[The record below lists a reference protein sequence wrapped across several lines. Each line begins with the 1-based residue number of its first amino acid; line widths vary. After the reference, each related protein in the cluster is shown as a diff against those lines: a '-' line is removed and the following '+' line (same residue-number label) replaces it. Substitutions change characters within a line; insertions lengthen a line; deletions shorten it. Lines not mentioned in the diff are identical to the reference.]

1 MLWVEKIACKN
12 ITVLDKEFDEWEY
25 FQQIEQ
31 RYTSNYGTY
40 GTYIPIGKSSDEY
53 EKRERP

>member
-25 FQQIEQ
+25 SQHIEQ
-31 RYTSNYGTY
+31 RYASNYGTY
-40 GTYIPIGKSSDEY
+40 GTYIPIGKTPEEY
-53 EKRERP
+53 KNEV